1 MKIKEILKRKK
12 RTKTPKGIL
21 ILGLI
26 ANIILPGVGTIIIGK
41 YDIGIIQLV
50 LSLVGVFFLISSIGI
65 MLNIPFQIAIR
76 IWALV
81 VSIKAL
87 KNPAINF

>member
-1 MKIKEILKRKK
+1 MKKEILKRKEK
-12 RTKTPKGIL
+12 TKTPKGIV

-26 ANIILPGVGTIIIGK
+26 GNIIFPGVGTIILGK

-50 LSLVGVFFLISSIGI
+50 LSLVGLFFLINSVGIMIGI
-65 MLNIPFQIAIR
+65 PFLLAIW

>member
-1 MKIKEILKRKK
+1 MKKEILKRKEK
-12 RTKTPKGIL
+12 TKTPKLIL

-41 YDIGIIQLV
+41 YDTGIIQLV
-50 LSLVGVFFLISSIGI
+50 LSLVGLFFMITSLGI
-65 MLNIPFQIAIR
+65 MMGIPFLLAIW

-87 KNPAINF
+87 KNPDKK

>member
-1 MKIKEILKRKK
+1 MKKKKEKERM
-12 RTKTPKGIL
+12 KTPKEIV

-26 ANIILPGVGTIIIGK
+26 GNIILPGVGTIIIGK

-50 LSLVGVFFLISSIGI
+50 LSLVGLFFLINAVGIMIGI
-65 MLNIPFQIAIR
+65 PFLLAIW
-76 IWALV
+76 IWALI

-87 KNPAINF
+87 KNPDKR